1 MVECFSLTTKQ
12 EFLGIHLGKQELL
25 LLEVLQLSLQEHT
38 TSSSFSLDL
47 ELQMLQQT
55 PSLLMASPGGY
66 TEYKKHPEKE
76 KAKASR
82 K

>member
-55 PSLLMASPGGY
+55 PSLLMASPGG
-66 TEYKKHPEKE
+66 
-76 KAKASR
+76 
-82 K
+82 

>member
-12 EFLGIHLGKQELL
+12 GFLVIHLRKQEL

-38 TSSSFSLDL
+38 TLSSFSLDL

-55 PSLLMASPGGY
+55 PSLLMASPGG
-66 TEYKKHPEKE
+66 
-76 KAKASR
+76 
-82 K
+82 